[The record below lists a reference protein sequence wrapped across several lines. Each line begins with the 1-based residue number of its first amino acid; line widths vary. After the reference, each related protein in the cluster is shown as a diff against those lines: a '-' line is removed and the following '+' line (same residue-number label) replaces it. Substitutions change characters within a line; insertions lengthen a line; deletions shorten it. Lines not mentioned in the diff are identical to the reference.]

1 MLFVTL
7 ARFRRKPT
15 KESIAMFD
23 KLWKEIEKD
32 GVKRVALYWTLGR
45 YDSIVVVDAPDEKS
59 VMKALLKFSD
69 AIASETLVAVKRED
83 AVRLVE

>member
-7 ARFRRKPT
+7 GRFRRKPT

-45 YDSIVVVDAPDEKS
+45 YDSVVVIDAPDEKAA
-59 VMKALLKFSD
+59 MKALLKFSE
-69 AIASETLVAVKRED
+69 AVASETLVAVKRED

>member
-7 ARFRRKPT
+7 GKFRRKPT
-15 KESIAMFD
+15 KEAIGQFD

-45 YDSIVVVDAPDEKS
+45 YDSIVVMEAPDERA
-59 VMKALLKFSD
+59 VMKALLKFSE
-69 AIASETLVAVKRED
+69 AVASETLVAVKRED
-83 AVRLVE
+83 AIKLVE